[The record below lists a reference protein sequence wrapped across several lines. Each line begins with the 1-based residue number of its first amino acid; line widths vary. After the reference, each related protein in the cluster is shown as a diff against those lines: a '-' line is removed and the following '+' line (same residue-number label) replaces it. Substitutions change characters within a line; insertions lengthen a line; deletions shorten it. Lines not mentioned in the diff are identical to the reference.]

1 MAALLNFI
9 VTRLAEPAR
18 WLVVA
23 LIAYTLAT
31 TVLYL
36 VSAPQSDVGAGSD
49 AKAPQGQPGRAGT
62 GQQGPVDIN
71 RIVARNLFGVA
82 DASAPA
88 ATQQTAMA
96 VATRLPL
103 ELQGVFVADASE
115 DSAAIVA
122 QKGRPGMLYVVGQKM
137 PGNAE
142 LVEVHADHIVLRR
155 AGVLETLKF
164 PTSIGQFVA
173 APDDLEDL
181 ADQALP
187 FDMPTDLQED
197 ADDDRDERGRKRP
210 TSEALAEY
218 RERIEADPQGVLA
231 DLGISA
237 VNEGDASGYRL
248 DDLTDSPFLSQ
259 TGLQPGDVILSVNG
273 RPVGDINQ
281 DQQELD
287 NMLAQGSARLEV
299 QRGTRRFFVTA
310 SLP

>member
-9 VTRLAEPAR
+9 VNRLAEPAR

-31 TVLYL
+31 TVLYI
-36 VSAPQSDVGAGSD
+36 VSDPQSDTSAASD
-49 AKAPQGQPGRAGT
+49 ARAPAGHQARAGRSE
-62 GQQGPVDIN
+62 GPVDIEQ
-71 RIVARNLFGVA
+71 IVARNLFGVA
-82 DASAPA
+82 DATAPA
-88 ATQQTAMA
+88 TTQQTAMA

-103 ELQGVFVADASE
+103 ELQGVFVAGVQN

-164 PTSIGQFVA
+164 PTSTGQFVP
-173 APDDLEDL
+173 APDEPEEVAADDL
-181 ADQALP
+181 ALTEP
-187 FDMPTDLQED
+187 EISED
-197 ADDDRDERGRKRP
+197 GRDERGRKRT
-210 TSEALAEY
+210 TSDALAEY
-218 RERIEADPQGVLA
+218 RERIETDPEGALA
-231 DLGISA
+231 DLGISP
-237 VNEGDASGYRL
+237 VNDGDASGYRL
-248 DDLTDSPFLSQ
+248 DDLSDSPFLSQ

-281 DQQELD
+281 DRMELD
-287 NMLAQGSARLEV
+287 NVLAQGSARLEV

>member
-31 TVLYL
+31 TVLYF
-36 VSAPQSDVGAGSD
+36 VSAPQANNSAGSD
-49 AKAPQGQPGRAGT
+49 AKSPAGLQR
-62 GQQGPVDIN
+62 GAGPSPGPVDID

-82 DASAPA
+82 DAAAPA
-88 ATQQTAMA
+88 PAQQTAMA

-103 ELQGVFVADASE
+103 ELQGVFVADVPE

-142 LVEVHADHIVLRR
+142 LVEVKPDHIVLRR

-164 PTSIGQFVA
+164 PTTTGQFIPGPDEPEEVA
-173 APDDLEDL
+173 VDDLSLTEPAMSESEPDDG
-181 ADQALP
+181 
-187 FDMPTDLQED
+187 
-197 ADDDRDERGRKRP
+197 RDERGRKRP
-210 TSEALAEY
+210 SSDALAEY
-218 RERIEADPQGVLA
+218 RERIEADPEGTLA
-231 DLGISA
+231 DLGISP
-237 VNEGDASGYRL
+237 VDESNASGYRL
-248 DDLTDSPFLSQ
+248 DDLTASTFLSQ

-281 DQQELD
+281 DRMELE
-287 NMLAQGSARLEV
+287 NVLAQGSARLEV

>member
-31 TVLYL
+31 TVLYF
-36 VSAPQSDVGAGSD
+36 VSAPQSDVRPGTD
-49 AKAPQGQPGRAGT
+49 AKAPAAQTGRAGFS
-62 GQQGPVDIN
+62 QGTLDVD

-88 ATQQTAMA
+88 TTQQTAMA

-103 ELQGVFVADASE
+103 ELQGVFVADVPE

-122 QKGRPGMLYVVGQKM
+122 QKGRPGMLYVVGQRM

-142 LVEVHADHIVLRR
+142 LVEVNADHIVLRR

-164 PTSIGQFVA
+164 PTATGQFVPTPNAPQSIA
-173 APDDLEDL
+173 APTRRTTQPGARSTEPDNG
-181 ADQALP
+181 
-187 FDMPTDLQED
+187 
-197 ADDDRDERGRKRP
+197 RDERGRKRP
-210 TSEALAEY
+210 TSDALADY
-218 RERIEADPQGVLA
+218 RARIEADPAGTLA

-248 DDLTDSPFLSQ
+248 DSLTDSPFLSQ
-259 TGLQPGDVILSVNG
+259 TGLQPGDVIISVNG

-281 DQQELD
+281 DRMELD
-287 NMLAQGSARLEV
+287 NVLAQGSARLEV

>member
-36 VSAPQSDVGAGSD
+36 VSAPQSDVRSGSD
-49 AKAPQGQPGRAGT
+49 AKAPIGQAGRAVT
-62 GQQGPVDIN
+62 AQGPVDID
-71 RIVARNLFGVA
+71 RIVGRNLFGVA
-82 DASAPA
+82 DASAPVPA
-88 ATQQTAMA
+88 QQTAMA

-103 ELQGVFVADASE
+103 ELQGVFVADVSE

-164 PTSIGQFVA
+164 PTATGQFVPA
-173 APDDLEDL
+173 REEPEDL
-181 ADQALP
+181 ADQASP
-187 FDMPTDLQED
+187 ITPPGAGKANAGDG
-197 ADDDRDERGRKRP
+197 RDERGRMRP
-210 TSEALAEY
+210 ASESIAEY

-248 DDLTDSPFLSQ
+248 DDLTASPFLSQ

-273 RPVGDINQ
+273 RPVGDINR
-281 DQQELD
+281 DQKELD
-287 NMLAQGSARLEV
+287 NVLAQGSARIEV

>member
-31 TVLYL
+31 TVLYF
-36 VSAPQSDVGAGSD
+36 VSAPQSDVRNGAD
-49 AKAPQGQPGRAGT
+49 AKAPAGQASHAGPS
-62 GQQGPVDIN
+62 QGPVDID

-82 DASAPA
+82 DASAPVA
-88 ATQQTAMA
+88 AQPTAMA

-103 ELQGVFVADASE
+103 ELQGVFVADAPK

-142 LVEVHADHIVLRR
+142 LVEVHSDHIVLRR

-164 PTSIGQFVA
+164 PTATGQFVP
-173 APDDLEDL
+173 APQEPEDL
-181 ADQALP
+181 ADSARP
-187 FDMPTDLQED
+187 ITSPSAGEANTDD
-197 ADDDRDERGRKRP
+197 GRDERGRMRP
-210 TSEALAEY
+210 TSESMAEY
-218 RERIEADPQGVLA
+218 RERIEADPAGALA

-281 DQQELD
+281 DRMELD
-287 NMLAQGSARLEV
+287 NVLAQGSARLEV